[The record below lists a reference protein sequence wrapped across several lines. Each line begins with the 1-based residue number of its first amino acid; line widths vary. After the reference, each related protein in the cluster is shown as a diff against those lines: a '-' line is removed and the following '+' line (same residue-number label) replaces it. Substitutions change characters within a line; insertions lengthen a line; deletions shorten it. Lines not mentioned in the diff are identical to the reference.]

1 MMSRH
6 IYYVLSSFWHLTF
19 TFVPQQKISNRS
31 WCKSRLINLS
41 GEWRLTVHWLQRAA
55 VCIASQVIN
64 KMVEEKELGYIIL
77 YKLKNLKKSCAYA
90 FAFCLVF
97 LTLFHWDWQTPG
109 IVVPSFFSFFL
120 VSLPEIFHWKNYQDK
135 RLKLSEQ
142 IFLSPRGSNQS
153 PSACE
158 TKAITMRYLDIW
170 LVASNSV
177 ARIRLWCILLFPHSL
192 TVHPV
197 VASSL

>member
-1 MMSRH
+1 M
-6 IYYVLSSFWHLTF
+6 TF
-19 TFVPQQKISNRS
+19 TFVPQQEISNRS
-31 WCKSRLINLS
+31 WYKSRLINLS
-41 GEWRLTVHWLQRAA
+41 GEWRLAVHWLQRIV
-55 VCIASQVIN
+55 VCIARKVIN
-64 KMVEEKELGYIIL
+64 KMVEEEELGYIIL
-77 YKLKNLKKSCAYA
+77 YKAEKPKKILRLRLC
-90 FAFCLVF
+90 V
-97 LTLFHWDWQTPG
+97 Q
-109 IVVPSFFSFFL
+109 FSFSYTLPLRFANPRYSCPLIFL
-120 VSLPEIFHWKNYQDK
+120 ILSCFSARGISLKYFEDK

-177 ARIRLWCILLFPHSL
+177 NIYIYIARIRLWCILLFPHSL

-197 VASSL
+197 GQTLLCEN